1 MTVFGNSGAVF
12 LAGKQVF
19 PVDYQAE
26 VSQKL
31 VDASHNN
38 DLKQA
43 LQCLEDPF
51 VDVNFIGTVSLKS
64 KKTEVSLHDESANE
78 VHVEYEEFKTD
89 VSALFLAAH
98 AGNLTLVRKLLSL
111 GANVNQKLFRGYAT
125 TAAIREGHLDVLDIL
140 VKSGAFQEACEEALL
155 EASYL
160 GQARPAELLMGS
172 DLIRPQVAVH
182 ALVSACCRGFASVVD
197 TLVKCGVDASAIDR
211 ALLRSS
217 KPPLHANVDC
227 NALAA
232 AIVSRQISVVRL
244 LLQVGVGTDMK
255 VRLGAWSWDMDTGE
269 EFRVGAGLAEAYSI
283 TWCAVEYFEA
293 SGAILRMLLQHLSPN
308 IPHFGRTLIHHA
320 ILCSNARAAEVLL
333 NCGADKEL
341 PVRTTL
347 KNDLRPVHL
356 AARLGTPKVLE
367 QLVFASCDL
376 NSRTDSGETA
386 LMICARYRQEECLK
400 VLVSAG
406 ADLGLVNSAGL
417 SASSIARSARWA
429 LGFQQAVVDVI
440 RDGKSAK
447 SSNAAVFSPLKCVV
461 QANAVEAL
469 KKLIEQSY
477 IDLDEQDDDGFSAAM
492 TAAANGYVEAFRL
505 LVHAGANIKLQNRFG
520 DTAISLSES
529 NQHGE
534 AIEKVMIE
542 YALKEGYNYSASIH
556 ALHRAARRGDL
567 DLVCM
572 LAREGYDV
580 NASDGDGYTPLML
593 AAREGH
599 GKVCELLIS
608 RGAQCDIENERC
620 ETALSLAMKNGY
632 KNEAEH
638 VILDELSRQ
647 LVLEGN
653 RVKKHIKCGKGAPH
667 YKSLRMVDASGAL
680 RWGKSSKRNVVCK
693 GAELGPSTKFRW
705 SRRKKLDVEDP
716 GMFHVITTKNREVH
730 FVCEGG
736 VEMAELWV
744 RGIKLITREA
754 IFGKKTE

>member
-1 MTVFGNSGAVF
+1 
-12 LAGKQVF
+12 
-19 PVDYQAE
+19 
-26 VSQKL
+26 
-31 VDASHNN
+31 
-38 DLKQA
+38 
-43 LQCLEDPF
+43 
-51 VDVNFIGTVSLKS
+51 
-64 KKTEVSLHDESANE
+64 
-78 VHVEYEEFKTD
+78 
-89 VSALFLAAH
+89 
-98 AGNLTLVRKLLSL
+98 
-111 GANVNQKLFRGYAT
+111 
-125 TAAIREGHLDVLDIL
+125 
-140 VKSGAFQEACEEALL
+140 
-155 EASYL
+155 
-160 GQARPAELLMGS
+160 
-172 DLIRPQVAVH
+172 
-182 ALVSACCRGFASVVD
+182 
-197 TLVKCGVDASAIDR
+197 
-211 ALLRSS
+211 
-217 KPPLHANVDC
+217 
-227 NALAA
+227 
-232 AIVSRQISVVRL
+232 
-244 LLQVGVGTDMK
+244 
-255 VRLGAWSWDMDTGE
+255 
-269 EFRVGAGLAEAYSI
+269 
-283 TWCAVEYFEA
+283 
-293 SGAILRMLLQHLSPN
+293 
-308 IPHFGRTLIHHA
+308 
-320 ILCSNARAAEVLL
+320 
-333 NCGADKEL
+333 
-341 PVRTTL
+341 L

-356 AARLGTPKVLE
+356 AARLGTLKVVE

-386 LMICARYRQEECLK
+386 IMICARYRQEECLK

-429 LGFQQAVVDVI
+429 LGFQQAVVDAI

-492 TAAANGYVEAFRL
+492 TAAANGYIEAFRL

-520 DTAISLSES
+520 DTAISLSEL

-534 AIEKVMIE
+534 AIEKVIIE

-572 LAREGYDV
+572 LARKGYDV

-608 RGAQCDIENERC
+608 RGAQCDLENERC

-667 YKSLRMVDASGAL
+667 YKLLRMVDASGAL

-693 GAELGPSTKFRW
+693 GAEVGPSTKFRW
-705 SRRKKLDVEDP
+705 NRRKKLDVEDP

-754 IFGKKTE
+754 IFGKKKE